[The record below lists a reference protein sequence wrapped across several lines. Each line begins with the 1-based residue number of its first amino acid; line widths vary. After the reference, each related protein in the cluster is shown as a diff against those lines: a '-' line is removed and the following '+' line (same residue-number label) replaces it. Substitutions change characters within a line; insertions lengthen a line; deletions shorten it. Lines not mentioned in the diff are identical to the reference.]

1 MNCSSLLFTRAM
13 SASEARTPLNN
24 GLSIPLLGLGTFV
37 EGHAVQHFNFAIP
50 ISAQS
55 QSEQIKTAVEMAL
68 DAGYRHVDTAY
79 LYFNEKVVGMA
90 VRSRLERGD
99 FTRKEIFITSK
110 LWNTFH
116 DPADVRATC
125 LESLS
130 NLGLSYLDLYLMHTP
145 MGFQN
150 IPGEVFP
157 HKDNII
163 LASNV
168 DFIDT
173 WKAMEK
179 LVDEGL
185 VKSIGVSN
193 FNRSQVERL
202 LSVARIK
209 PVVNQV
215 ELHPYLAQ
223 QEMVKYCQSNGV
235 VVTAH
240 TPLGSPQPNVKE
252 EILRE
257 PVIISIAEKNGKT
270 AAQIILRYQ
279 VQRNIVV
286 IPKSMNAS
294 RIVQN
299 SQIFDFKLDEEEM
312 QRIAAL
318 DRNWRRYSFNIFQC
332 NTHPYF
338 PFSE

>member
-1 MNCSSLLFTRAM
+1 M
-13 SASEARTPLNN
+13 SASEAKIPLNN

-37 EGHAVQHFNFAIP
+37 EGHAVRHFNIGVHMSEP
-50 ISAQS
+50 S
-55 QSEQIKTAVEMAL
+55 QSEQIKTAVEIAL
-68 DAGYRHVDTAY
+68 DAGYRHVDTASI
-79 LYFNEKVVGMA
+79 YFSEKEVGMA
-90 VRSRLERGD
+90 VRSRLERED

-116 DPADVRATC
+116 DPADVRPAC

-150 IPGEVFP
+150 VPGELFP
-157 HKDNII
+157 RKNNMI

-168 DFIDT
+168 DYIDT

-209 PVVNQV
+209 PAINQV

-223 QEMVKYCQSNGV
+223 QEMVKYCQSNGI

-240 TPLGSPQPNVKE
+240 TPLGSPQPNFE
-252 EILRE
+252 EQILLD
-257 PVIISIAEKNGKT
+257 PVIIAIAEKNGKT

-279 VQRNIVV
+279 VQKNIVV
-286 IPKSMNAS
+286 IPKSLTAS

-299 SQIFDFKLDEEEM
+299 SKKRHPSLLSIF
-312 QRIAAL
+312 RITFPINRHGCESPQL
-318 DRNWRRYSFNIFQC
+318 RQKKERR
-332 NTHPYF
+332 
-338 PFSE
+338 